1 MTLRILLFVLIASA
15 FFVARL
21 PAVLMDDVLAQASN
35 GKLRIAATRGSLWRG
50 SGLLAISDGQ
60 RQLRAM
66 RTIDWR
72 LGFAPGA
79 TALKLVLEEHQR
91 PQADLR
97 LGIGGIAIER
107 LALDL
112 PLDLVAASIAHP
124 VARAG
129 WRGRLVLASDGFSC
143 DWRQTCEGALRVRW
157 QDAGLDIVPERA
169 LGTHEIRFTALG
181 RAFDIAV
188 NTLDGDI
195 RVAGSGRLEPSG
207 ALSFN
212 GSVEGDPEIVDRMPN
227 IMDRNARLSGTPG
240 RVLVTLP

>member
-1 MTLRILLFVLIASA
+1 MKLRILLFVLIAA
-15 FFVARL
+15 TLIVVRL
-21 PAVLMDDVLAQASN
+21 PATLMDDLLARLSD
-35 GKLRIAATRGSLWRG
+35 GKLRIAATRGSLWHG

-60 RQLRAM
+60 RQLRAI
-66 RTIDWR
+66 RTLDWR
-72 LGFAPGA
+72 FGLAPETLG
-79 TALKLVLEEHQR
+79 LDLVLEEHQR

-97 LGIGGIAIER
+97 LGIGGLTVER

-112 PLDLVAASIAHP
+112 PLDLIAASIAHP

-181 RAFDIAV
+181 SAFDIAV
-188 NTLDGDI
+188 NTLEGDI
-195 RVAGSGRLEPSG
+195 RVAGAGRLEPGG
-207 ALSFN
+207 AFSFN
-212 GSVEGDPEIVDRMPN
+212 GSVEGDPELVDRMPN
-227 IMDRNARLSGTPG
+227 IMDRNARLSDTPG

>member
-1 MTLRILLFVLIASA
+1 MKLRIMVFLLIASA
-15 FFVARL
+15 LFVAHL
-21 PAVLMDDVLAQASN
+21 PAALMDGALARISD
-35 GKLRIAATRGSLWRG
+35 GKLRIAAARGSVWQG

-60 RQLRAM
+60 RRLRAM

-72 LGFAPGA
+72 FGIAPRMLGL
-79 TALKLVLEEHQR
+79 TLVLQEHGR

-97 LGIGGIAIER
+97 LGIGGIAVER

-129 WRGRLVLASDGFSC
+129 WRGRLVLASDGLSC

-157 QDAGLDIVPERA
+157 HDAGLDIVPERK

-195 RVAGSGRLEPSG
+195 RVDGNGRLEPG
-207 ALSFN
+207 RAFSFS

-227 IMDRNARLSGTPG
+227 IMDRNARLTDTPG

>member
-1 MTLRILLFVLIASA
+1 MTFRILLFVLIASTLLI
-15 FFVARL
+15 VRL
-21 PAVLMDDVLAQASN
+21 PATLMDGMVAQWSN
-35 GKLRIAATRGSLWRG
+35 GKLRVAATSGTLWHG
-50 SGLLAISDGQ
+50 AGLLAISDGQ
-60 RQLRAM
+60 RQLKAQ
-66 RTIDWR
+66 RTVAWR
-72 LGFAPGA
+72 FGLAPG
-79 TALKLVLEEHQR
+79 TVGLSLILEEHGQ

-97 LGIGGIAIER
+97 LAVGGVAIEQ

-143 DWRQTCEGALRVRW
+143 DWRQACEGALRVRW
-157 QDAGLDIVPERA
+157 HDAGLDIVPERA
-169 LGTHEIRFTALG
+169 LGTHEIRFAALG
-181 RAFDIAV
+181 RAFDITV
-188 NTLDGDI
+188 NTLAGDI
-195 RVAGSGRLEPSG
+195 RVDGSGRLEPGG
-207 ALSFN
+207 ALSFE

>member
-1 MTLRILLFVLIASA
+1 MKVRILLFVLITSA
-15 FFVARL
+15 IFVAHL
-21 PAVLMDDVLAQASN
+21 PASLMDGVLAQVSD

-50 SGLLAISDGQ
+50 SGLLAISEGQ

-66 RTIDWR
+66 RTIAWR
-72 LGFAPGA
+72 FGFAPG
-79 TALKLVLEEHQR
+79 TLGLKVVLEEHER
-91 PQADLR
+91 PQAELR
-97 LGIGGIAIER
+97 LGIGGIAVER

-129 WRGRLVLASDGFSC
+129 WHGRLVLASDGFSC

-188 NTLDGDI
+188 NTLEGDI
-195 RVAGSGRLEPSG
+195 RVAGSGRLELGG
-207 ALSFN
+207 AFSFN

-240 RVLVTLP
+240 RVLVSLP